1 MNQAE
6 KSERTREAICIA
18 ARQLFADKGYDM
30 TTMQDIVTTSGMSKG
45 AIYHHFSSKQEVL
58 RSVVVGELH
67 YLNAFVEDLAAQS
80 DASVTDRVT
89 VLAKHM
95 VASSPQSG
103 LGRANWVSEVPEA
116 LLESLRNTLTKLA
129 PHLEQMLRQGIESG
143 EIGCAFPREV
153 AEVLVLLVDVWVD
166 PLIVAESY
174 ERMCQKVD
182 FIAAFLKRF
191 DAQVLSEEA
200 IAVIKNGVGHFYE

>member
-67 YLNAFVEDLAAQS
+67 YLNAKACAPPGTNAAPGN
-80 DASVTDRVT
+80 RV
-89 VLAKHM
+89 
-95 VASSPQSG
+95 
-103 LGRANWVSEVPEA
+103 W
-116 LLESLRNTLTKLA
+116 
-129 PHLEQMLRQGIESG
+129 
-143 EIGCAFPREV
+143 
-153 AEVLVLLVDVWVD
+153 
-166 PLIVAESY
+166 
-174 ERMCQKVD
+174 
-182 FIAAFLKRF
+182 
-191 DAQVLSEEA
+191 
-200 IAVIKNGVGHFYE
+200 

>member
-1 MNQAE
+1 MPPNRFE
-6 KSERTREAICIA
+6 SEVESFLEGSHGDRTHIKR
-18 ARQLFADKGYDM
+18 ADHH
-30 TTMQDIVTTSGMSKG
+30 TVTPLCGT
-45 AIYHHFSSKQEVL
+45 L
-58 RSVVVGELH
+58 LVVVGELH

-89 VLAKHM
+89 VLAEHM

>member
-6 KSERTREAICIA
+6 KSERAREVICVA
-18 ARQLFADKGYDM
+18 ARQLFAEKGYDT
-30 TTMQDIVTTSGMSKG
+30 TTMQEIVRTSGMSKG

-58 RSVVVGELH
+58 RSVIEGEWR
-67 YLNAFVEDLAAQS
+67 YLNVFVEDLAAQS
-80 DASVTDRVT
+80 DASVTDRMT
-89 VLAKHM
+89 VLATHM

-116 LLESLRNTLTKLA
+116 LLESLRHSLTKLA
-129 PHLEQMLRQGIESG
+129 PHLEHMLRQGMESG
-143 EIGCAFPREV
+143 EIGCIFPHEV

-166 PLIVAESY
+166 PLIVADTY

-182 FIAAFLKRF
+182 FIAAFLERF
-191 DAQVLSEEA
+191 DAQVLSEDA
-200 IAVIKNGVGHFYE
+200 IVVIKNGVGRFYE